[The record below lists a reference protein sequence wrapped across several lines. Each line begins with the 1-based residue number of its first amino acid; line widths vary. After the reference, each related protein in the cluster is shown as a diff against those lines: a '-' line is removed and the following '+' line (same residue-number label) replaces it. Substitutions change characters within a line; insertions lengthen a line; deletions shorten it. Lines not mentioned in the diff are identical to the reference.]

1 MAKVQV
7 KKFSGADETRT
18 FPHGRVELLN
28 VPGGGTIGRA
38 IFEPGWRWSKD
49 VQPIAG
55 TRSCQMAHSVYV
67 LSGRTVVRMD
77 DGEQRELGPG
87 DYAFIP
93 PGHDGWTV
101 GDEPCVALD
110 MTGMTEYAKPS
121 AGTGAQPSQGSTPAQ
136 H

>member
-1 MAKVQV
+1 MTKLQV
-7 KKFSGADETRT
+7 KKFASADETRT

-28 VPGGGTIGRA
+28 VPGGTLGRV

-49 VQPIAG
+49 VKPIAG
-55 TRSCQMAHSVYV
+55 TKSCQIAHAVYV
-67 LSGRTVVRMD
+67 LSGRTHVRMD
-77 DGEQRELGPG
+77 DGEERELGPG
-87 DYAFIP
+87 EYAFIP

-110 MTGMTEYAKPS
+110 LLGMADYAKAS
-121 AGTGAQPSQGSTPAQ
+121 ASTTATVAGSATAG